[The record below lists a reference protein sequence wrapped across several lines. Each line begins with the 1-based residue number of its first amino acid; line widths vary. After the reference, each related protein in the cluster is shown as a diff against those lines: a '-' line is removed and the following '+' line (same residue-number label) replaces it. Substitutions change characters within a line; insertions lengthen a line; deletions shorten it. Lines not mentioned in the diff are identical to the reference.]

1 MVWKLNF
8 LSSLLYPSQTSHLPG
23 RTEFVTKNEFITKKL
38 SLDLCRFL
46 YCKLYIP
53 DKIASAISHFLEL
66 LWNKNGLLETTGG
79 EENEGV
85 D

>member
-8 LSSLLYPSQTSHLPG
+8 LSSLLYLLQTSHLPG
-23 RTEFVTKNEFITKKL
+23 RTEFVTKNELITKKL

-46 YCKLYIP
+46 NCKFYIP
-53 DKIASAISHFLEL
+53 DKISCAISHFLEL
-66 LWNKNGLLETTGG
+66 LWNKNGLLEATGG
-79 EENEGV
+79 KENEGV